1 MVKSPAQKFI
11 NMLTNG
17 HKKWSQLGSV
27 VTPLFV
33 TMVTV
38 VTSCGH
44 IDVTAQATDII
55 DVFSY

>member
-1 MVKSPAQKFI
+1 MGKSPEQRFI

-17 HKKWSQLGSV
+17 HKKWSQSGSV

-38 VTSCGH
+38 VTGSGH